1 MMKQKTSVV
10 INVKLTL
17 EHGIKS
23 PHVKVKTKIYVHEE
37 TPELELLLNN
47 FSDNLVGDN
56 SIKSSFEKAII
67 NTLLNKKTY

>member
-37 TPELELLLNN
+37 TP
-47 FSDNLVGDN
+47 
-56 SIKSSFEKAII
+56 
-67 NTLLNKKTY
+67 

>member
-23 PHVKVKTKIYVHEE
+23 PHVKVKQKYT
-37 TPELELLLNN
+37 
-47 FSDNLVGDN
+47 FM
-56 SIKSSFEKAII
+56 
-67 NTLLNKKTY
+67 KKLQN